1 MKYHLQGLD
10 CQACAAKIEQKLKTL
25 EHTEDINF
33 NWAKMT
39 VEIAPEDFQ
48 VAQAIIDKI
57 EPGVKLVP
65 LDNDFNADKKENK
78 KKDLSYKELQPS
90 IVRVVASLI
99 ILLIILGFQIILDGY
114 VYSGLEAL
122 FYLIPYSLAGFPVIW
137 GAFKNLYHGQVF
149 NEKFLMTVATGG
161 AFAIGEYPEAVAVML
176 FFAVGELMQN
186 IAVARS
192 KNSINALLD
201 LKPETATVVSEKK
214 RYVKNADEVE
224 PGEVIEVKPGERV
237 PLDGSVLWG
246 TSYVDTSAL
255 TGENVPK
262 KVDPEEEILAGSINQ
277 DGLLRLK
284 VDKNLENSAVAK
296 ILDLVEKASSRKAP
310 TERFIT
316 EFAGWYTPI
325 VVGLAVILAVF
336 PPIFLPGADFS
347 DWVYR
352 ALILLVISCPCAL
365 VLSIPLS
372 YFGGIGAASK
382 KGILIKGANFID
394 AMVKLHTVVLDKTGT
409 LTKGVFKVDE
419 IFPYNG
425 YDKKQILEYALAAE
439 ENSNHP
445 IARSIREKAAEA
457 LGSCI
462 HTSSGVADHQEIK
475 GLGTKTAL
483 NNGNKVLIG
492 NKKLLHQEGVRLP
505 HFVAQEKNN
514 GKSMPGTKIH
524 LAVNGEYAGRIS
536 ITDEIKPK
544 AKTLVKTLKFLGVKR
559 VIMLTGDDQKAA
571 SALAEEL
578 NIDEYY
584 ASLLPQ
590 DKLALVERF
599 HMNLSDREEKLA
611 YVGDGIN
618 DAPVITRADVGM
630 AMGALG
636 SDAAIE
642 AADVVF
648 MDDNLEKI
656 SNSIQLSKRTRKI
669 VLQNIVFALGVKGLF
684 MIMAA
689 IGMTSMWAAV
699 FADVGVTLIAVI
711 NATRILYFGY

>member
-544 AKTLVKTLKFLGVKR
+544 ATTLVKTLKFLGVKR